1 MKDLRVP
8 YGCGNNVVRDILDFV
23 SFRSICYV
31 NGVDVLAGDVHMSLH
46 RCLCCRLFLCSL
58 A

>member
-1 MKDLRVP
+1 MEDLRVP
-8 YGCGNNVVRDILDFV
+8 YGCDNNVVRDILDFV

-31 NGVDVLAGDVHMSLH
+31 NGVDVFAGDVHMSLR